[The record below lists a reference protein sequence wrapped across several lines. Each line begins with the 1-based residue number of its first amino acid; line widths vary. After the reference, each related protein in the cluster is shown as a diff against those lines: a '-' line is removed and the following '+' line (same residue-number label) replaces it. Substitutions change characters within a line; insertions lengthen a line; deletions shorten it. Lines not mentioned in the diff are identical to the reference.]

1 MCRKRMDDGAIG
13 FAALFGVLLII
24 VIGAFGAVACR
35 KASQAT

>member
-1 MCRKRMDDGAIG
+1 MCRKRIDDGGIVLAV
-13 FAALFGVLLII
+13 LFGVLLLI

>member
-1 MCRKRMDDGAIG
+1 MCRKTMKDVGII
-13 FAALFGVLLII
+13 FAGLFGVLLLI